1 MEFNIAQPT
10 QKFTNHLNVPFN
22 DRIIFSGPFGTGK
35 TYFLE
40 KYFDANPNYNVIHL
54 FPVNYSIASNEDIF
68 ELLKYD
74 ILLEL
79 MKKEITF
86 DKSSVP
92 HIKTLFKYSLK
103 NLHHLIAPIALAVPH
118 LGKSAYEMYTKYQQL
133 SEAYFKEHDEQQ
145 VDVEKEVQD
154 YLSNALNIKGSLIE
168 ADYYTNLVCNFVE
181 QLKIPIS
188 SDKKCE
194 TVLIIDDLD
203 RIDPEHI
210 FRILNVLSAHMDV
223 KGEVGNKFNF
233 DKIILVFDQQNVHK
247 IFQNRYGSNVDF
259 SGYIDKF
266 YSYKIFNFSNHISL
280 NSQLEEIM
288 KTIERPDNNPSFNYH
303 SNDFLFSYNI
313 RYVLKALIFAN
324 QLTIRRLK
332 KIMEKPFSRNKYKLN
347 LPFKKHFY
355 NYDFELLFLID
366 FLIHIYGSFEEVK
379 NVLAHCEEFE
389 DREIEAPMRLRFVSF
404 LLVFLDM
411 HTHQFNQSNLDFI
424 YIHKDTN
431 QQFRYKTHPWHEGAS
446 SFLTDISL
454 LPRHVDTDIE
464 LSAPYIKYFKLL
476 CNTTEVLQSEGLIL
490 SND

>member
-1 MEFNIAQPT
+1 MEFNIDQPT

-40 KYFDANPNYNVIHL
+40 KYFTGNPNYNVIHL

-133 SEAYFKEHDEQQ
+133 SEAYFKGHDEQQ

-154 YLSNALNIKGSLIE
+154 YLSNAINIKGSLIE

-223 KGEVGNKFNF
+223 KGAVGNKFHF

-266 YSYKIFNFSNHISL
+266 YSYKVFDFENNQGISSKL
-280 NSQLEEIM
+280 IQCLQ
-288 KTIERPDNNPSFNYH
+288 TIERPDDNNFLDFH
-303 SNDFLFSYNI
+303 TDKFLFGKNI
-313 RYVLKALIFAN
+313 TYILTALIN
-324 QLTIRRLK
+324 SKRLTIRRLQK
-332 KIMEKPFSRNKYKLN
+332 VLGKPFKRNRYSIKINNRDTGYYNTNLEIIFIAEFLLN
-347 LPFKKHFY
+347 
-355 NYDFELLFLID
+355 
-366 FLIHIYGSFEEVK
+366 IYGSWTELHSAILDCLDYTDNDTVPD
-379 NVLAHCEEFE
+379 H
-389 DREIEAPMRLRFVSF
+389 RLRFLAFCMVILDSEGHKFKSGLEGVIFEHPASNQSICYKTQQYHDWHDGFLCPIQSVNLLSDSTVSF
-404 LLVFLDM
+404 E
-411 HTHQFNQSNLDFI
+411 DF
-424 YIHKDTN
+424 
-431 QQFRYKTHPWHEGAS
+431 
-446 SFLTDISL
+446 
-454 LPRHVDTDIE
+454 
-464 LSAPYIKYFKLL
+464 KYFPILFETLKKMESENIIKL
-476 CNTTEVLQSEGLIL
+476 N
-490 SND
+490 